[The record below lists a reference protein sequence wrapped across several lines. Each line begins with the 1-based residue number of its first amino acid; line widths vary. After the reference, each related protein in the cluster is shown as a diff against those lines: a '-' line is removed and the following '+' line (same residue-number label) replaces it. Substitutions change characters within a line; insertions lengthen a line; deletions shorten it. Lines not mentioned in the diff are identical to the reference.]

1 MKAIERKITA
11 SRDGKILYLRI
22 NNQKITIPW
31 RDSRYYRGERV
42 LVSVSKMKDT
52 TVYSVCPRDGRLPWD
67 ETHWKLVE
75 NGISS
80 ETNG

>member
-1 MKAIERKITA
+1 MKAVERTITA
-11 SRDGKILYLRI
+11 SRDGKILFLRI
-22 NNQKITIPW
+22 NNQKITVPW
-31 RDSRYYRGERV
+31 RDSRYYRGEPV
-42 LVSVSKMKDT
+42 LVSVNKIKDVA
-52 TVYSVCPRDGRLPWD
+52 VYSIRPRDGRLPWD